1 MRLSAVLVVFLL
13 SGAGCARN
21 LGAVIRETEG
31 FPAER
36 VVGLYPCTEGGRG
49 MLDLDPAKPLTVLV
63 HGCRSSGARFKTLSQ
78 VFEAHGQQT
87 ICFNYNDRDSINT
100 SAAQLDDA
108 LRSLHR
114 RLEPQEITILGH
126 SQGGL
131 VARRALQL
139 GGTRGLTGNE
149 GFSYRL
155 VTVSTPFSG
164 IESSAD
170 CGKWWLH
177 VLTLSTTV
185 AVCLAIT
192 GNKWPEIPPGSG
204 FLTNPQPIIAS
215 RHLQIV
221 TDERETCRRRAADGE
236 CAEDDFVFG
245 LKEQRSEVV
254 SHDPNLTTVELRAGH
269 AAVVGENG
277 VVPTLLLQT
286 LEREGILRAGPA
298 AGASSFEEM
307 WAEGRAWKPE

>member
-1 MRLSAVLVVFLL
+1 MLAVVVLWGSA
-13 SGAGCARN
+13 CARN
-21 LGAVIRETEG
+21 LGAVIRETDDL
-31 FPAER
+31 PAER

-49 MLDLDPAKPLTVLV
+49 VLDLDPGKPLTVLV
-63 HGCRSSGARFKTLSQ
+63 HGCRSSGARFKTLSK
-78 VFEAHGQQT
+78 VFEAHGQQA

-114 RLEPQEITILGH
+114 RLEPQELTILGH

-139 GGTRGLTGNE
+139 GASRGLTGTGE
-149 GFSYRL
+149 FSYRL

-170 CGKWWLH
+170 CGRWWLH

-192 GNKWPEIPPGSG
+192 GNKWPEIHPGSR

-221 TDERETCRRRAADGE
+221 TDERDTCRRRAADGS
-236 CAEDDFVFG
+236 CAEGDFVFG
-245 LKEQRSEVV
+245 VQEQRSEVV
-254 SHDPNLTTVELRAGH
+254 SHDPNLTTVEVRAGH

-277 VVPTLLLQT
+277 VVQTVLLQT
-286 LEREGILRAGPA
+286 LEREGILRAGPSA
-298 AGASSFEEM
+298 AAPSADE
-307 WAEGRAWKPE
+307 RAQDNQ